1 MPFFLI
7 LPLWVLAVVLGIV
20 MLCIRSTRLAGVY
33 VVTVSTSATFA
44 SFVLSTAV
52 LLVGAQT
59 GTNAP
64 GWFVFAIV
72 AGYLAAIPIG
82 GLAGAIVGFLTT
94 RKLLARISG

>member
-1 MPFFLI
+1 MPFFFI
-7 LPLWVLAVVLGIV
+7 LPLWVLAVILGIV
-20 MLCIRSTRLAGVY
+20 MLCIRSTRQAGVY
-33 VVTVSTSATFA
+33 ILTVSTFATFA

-64 GWFVFAIV
+64 GWSGLAVV

-82 GLAGAIVGFLTT
+82 GLAGAIVGLLMT
-94 RKLLARISG
+94 RKVLAQLSR